1 MNNNYQISYLRLI
14 FGMSEK
20 SHFMKALDDLKDSK
34 EISTVVSKANKHAK
48 KEKIKVL
55 VDREMTKIK
64 RMK

>member
-14 FGMSEK
+14 GMSEK